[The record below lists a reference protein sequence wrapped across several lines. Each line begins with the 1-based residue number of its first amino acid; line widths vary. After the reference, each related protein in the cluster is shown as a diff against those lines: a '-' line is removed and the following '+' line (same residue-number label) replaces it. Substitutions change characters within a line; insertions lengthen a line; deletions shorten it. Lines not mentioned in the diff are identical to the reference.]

1 MARQGPSLIADI
13 SEWVFDTSCVQPVVW
28 FEIGSVHGP
37 ASPEVPRFRRAGM
50 HGIRPKDNGLGR
62 VRFCAATPESGVAAQ
77 KRISK
82 IA

>member
-1 MARQGPSLIADI
+1 
-13 SEWVFDTSCVQPVVW
+13 
-28 FEIGSVHGP
+28 
-37 ASPEVPRFRRAGM
+37 M